1 MAPPTT
7 YGDLVEFSSLH
18 QSWLELDMHPHLL
31 IDMQLSSIQLD
42 SINTSSDLVR
52 AQLESIMVVIS
63 G

>member
-1 MAPPTT
+1 M
-7 YGDLVEFSSLH
+7 L
-18 QSWLELDMHPHLL
+18 PHLL

-42 SINTSSDLVR
+42 SVITAFDSVR